1 MKRWE
6 VIWKTGDKEDVQ
18 ADIIQ
23 PAGAAICFLRLGNAV
38 NAQGQSPSELVRIIN
53 FDEVRSIER
62 TEVLN

>member
-6 VIWKTGDKEDVQ
+6 VIWKNGDKEDVN

-23 PAGAAICFLRLGNAV
+23 PSGAAICFLRLGNAV
-38 NAQGQSPSELVRIIN
+38 DVKGQSSAELVRIVN

-62 TEVLN
+62 KEVLN